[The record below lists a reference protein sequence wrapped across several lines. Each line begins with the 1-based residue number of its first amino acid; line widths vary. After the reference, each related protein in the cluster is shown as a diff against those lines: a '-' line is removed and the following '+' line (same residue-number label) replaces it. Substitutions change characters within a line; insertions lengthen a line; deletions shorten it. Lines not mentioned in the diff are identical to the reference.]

1 MTAEMLLLDPEW
13 HSHTRENT
21 LGSEVMT
28 RLTDS
33 GFMMAHRVLRSF
45 FDAQLVVAE
54 RLAAR
59 DPEIEIDRKQLIAE
73 CVAVGKQ
80 MMLQQRLH
88 SPESVST
95 ELFTSALKLADNY
108 GLLDRVSDDSAKTR
122 AELTERRVEFADRL
136 RTIGTRIS
144 QAAALDPSNRAL
156 R

>member
-1 MTAEMLLLDPEW
+1 MAK
-13 HSHTRENT
+13 
-21 LGSEVMT
+21 
-28 RLTDS
+28 LTDS

-54 RLAAR
+54 RLADR
-59 DPEIEIDRKQLIAE
+59 DPAAELDRKQFIAE
-73 CVAVGKQ
+73 CVSVGKQ

-108 GLLDRVSDDSAKTR
+108 GLLEPVSHDSAKRR

-136 RTIGTRIS
+136 RTIGARIS
-144 QAAALDPSNRAL
+144 QAAALDPSNRAT